1 MQSTHALIRQR
12 PRLRKGSGGK
22 LYTVLVVE
30 DNLADGGLM
39 RQALKDL
46 TRLVQVHGVR
56 DGVEALAFLRP
67 EAPYASAPRPDV
79 IVLDLNMAKT
89 NGPAVLAE
97 VKQDPQLKR
106 IPIVILT
113 SSTTPEDIGTALR
126 RGGTLTSHSPRE
138 CRGTTLAKDHRSWA
152 GGGERQGRGG

>member
-1 MQSTHALIRQR
+1 MRSTPAILRHR

-30 DNLADGGLM
+30 DNLADVGLR

-56 DGVEALAFLRP
+56 DGVEALAFLRR
-67 EAPYASAPRPDV
+67 EDPYASAPRPDV

-97 VKQDPQLKR
+97 VKQDPQLQR

-113 SSTTPEDIGTALR
+113 SSTKPEDIGTALR
-126 RGGTLTSHSPRE
+126 REGTLTAHSPRE
-138 CRGTTLAKDHRSWA
+138 EGKSSRG
-152 GGGERQGRGG
+152 

>member
-56 DGVEALAFLRP
+56 DGVEALAFLRR
-67 EAPYASAPRPDV
+67 EDPYASAPRPDV

-97 VKQDPQLKR
+97 VKQDPQLQR

-113 SSTTPEDIGTALR
+113 SSTKPEDIGTALR
-126 RGGTLTSHSPRE
+126 RGGTLTSHSPRGD
-138 CRGTTLAKDHRSWA
+138 CLKSCFRRAPGCSM
-152 GGGERQGRGG
+152 

>member
-1 MQSTHALIRQR
+1 MRSTPALIRQR

-30 DNLADGGLM
+30 DNLAGGGMM

-56 DGVEALAFLRP
+56 DGVEALAFLRR
-67 EAPYASAPRPDV
+67 EDPYASAPRPDV
-79 IVLDLNMAKT
+79 IVLDLNLAKT
-89 NGPAVLAE
+89 NGYAVLTE
-97 VKQDPQLKR
+97 IKQDPQLKR
-106 IPIVILT
+106 IPVVILPSAT
-113 SSTTPEDIGTALR
+113 KPEDIGTALR

-138 CRGTTLAKDHRSWA
+138 CRGTTRAKDHRSWA

>member
-1 MQSTHALIRQR
+1 MRSTPAMIRQQ

-30 DNLADGGLM
+30 EKLDDRGLM

-56 DGVEALAFLRP
+56 DGVEALAFLRR
-67 EAPYASAPRPDV
+67 EDPYASAPRPDV

-97 VKQDPQLKR
+97 VKQDPQLQR
-106 IPIVILT
+106 LPTDSLT
-113 SSTTPEDIGTALR
+113 SSTKPDDIGTARR
-126 RGGTLTSHSPRE
+126 RGGTLSSHSPRE
-138 CRGTTLAKDHRSWA
+138 CRGTTLAEDHRSWA
-152 GGGERQGRGG
+152 GGGERQGRG